1 MTNYGRF
8 SRKVEKSVR
17 RRRICKKQMESFEY
31 RVEIHVDAL
40 QLSIKYQIEEC
51 DNIVRGCL
59 FVHGCSD
66 LK

>member
-1 MTNYGRF
+1 MLGEEEF
-8 SRKVEKSVR
+8 V
-17 RRRICKKQMESFEY
+17 KKQMESFEY

-51 DNIVRGCL
+51 GNIVRGCL